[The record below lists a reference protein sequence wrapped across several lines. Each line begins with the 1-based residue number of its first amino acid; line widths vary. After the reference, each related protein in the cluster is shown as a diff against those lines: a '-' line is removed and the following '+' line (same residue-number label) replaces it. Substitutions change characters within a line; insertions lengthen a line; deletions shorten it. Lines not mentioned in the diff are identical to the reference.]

1 MNRARKLD
9 FERRGGIISGLDLII
24 MLRALKDGELSAV
37 EVNDGE
43 PIMGN
48 YHRSAA
54 APLISWLHEEGK
66 VKW

>member
-1 MNRARKLD
+1 M
-9 FERRGGIISGLDLII
+9 IISGLALII

>member
-1 MNRARKLD
+1 
-9 FERRGGIISGLDLII
+9 

-48 YHRSAA
+48 YHSRSVEVEEEE
-54 APLISWLHEEGK
+54 EEGPSQFPQPTCS
-66 VKW
+66 